1 MAKVATRG
9 PVSSNALQFGGGPS
23 KVGTAAKRKT
33 PSELR
38 GEQLKRKNVVEIVD
52 EYPVP
57 EIGLRKATA
66 AVISGL
72 KKTDLSKNPRY
83 VETRMDGV
91 YPIRKNIIRMR
102 ALSRKDN
109 VKESSPLEHT
119 GGPKGC
125 AVASDVAAEGQQ
137 QLPHLDNCLAST
149 AVSEDGL
156 MPACKTTEKCGENKF
171 RSVTELSAGAENIFG
186 MESVD
191 LDKALKELVA
201 HQPPPF
207 SSTGIASEKV
217 GNFALGSLCSE
228 FHIPARRTPLDFTLK
243 TTIRV
248 VSPCSV
254 NWFHRLINRA
264 TYSGVPQFPCTLLT
278 GCSGGQK
285 MSSLY
290 KGASTQFAKPRALH
304 SWVYPQSSLPPSVIS
319 ALTLSGAEGV
329 QMDFLSKRQL
339 AWEDAFR
346 CLYFMLRNRVCD
358 IFYVCTSQFV
368 VLFIGNGGLKE
379 SKRACNAYMSRST
392 RSLRSLLRMNN
403 LLTWIKVALDIQFSM
418 PLCYSKVEQIT
429 AEDLVELSEIE
440 KHNLGQIHRQG
451 SMLDVDNSPQSLLA
465 FSGHDNIH
473 GLYDFLLN
481 YRFNITSLSGVDVPV
496 LYSPVPFQNAA
507 LSSPEVKCKAM
518 KTADNICYPVKDV
531 NAQDVPNQSSLAGFG
546 YGIEIKD
553 AYLPPWVVCSVCEA
567 LDSEGISFE
576 ASFVTESASVGLNVG
591 LETIFQKCP
600 QPVDEGLQEIS
611 CAFGIPNI
619 TFSSQMCSAFLKAL
633 KYSDGSYTAAISPV

>member
-254 NWFHRLINRA
+254 NCLLLVLEALRGYLCEDVVNVMRSYGALAVICMVQQFGASLYRFHRLINRA

-358 IFYVCTSQFV
+358 IFY
-368 VLFIGNGGLKE
+368 GN
-379 SKRACNAYMSRST
+379 
-392 RSLRSLLRMNN
+392 
-403 LLTWIKVALDIQFSM
+403 
-418 PLCYSKVEQIT
+418 
-429 AEDLVELSEIE
+429 
-440 KHNLGQIHRQG
+440 
-451 SMLDVDNSPQSLLA
+451 
-465 FSGHDNIH
+465 
-473 GLYDFLLN
+473 
-481 YRFNITSLSGVDVPV
+481 
-496 LYSPVPFQNAA
+496 
-507 LSSPEVKCKAM
+507 
-518 KTADNICYPVKDV
+518 
-531 NAQDVPNQSSLAGFG
+531 
-546 YGIEIKD
+546 
-553 AYLPPWVVCSVCEA
+553 
-567 LDSEGISFE
+567 
-576 ASFVTESASVGLNVG
+576 
-591 LETIFQKCP
+591 
-600 QPVDEGLQEIS
+600 
-611 CAFGIPNI
+611 
-619 TFSSQMCSAFLKAL
+619 
-633 KYSDGSYTAAISPV
+633 